1 MIIKSFRRTSLVDF
15 PGNIVSTVFVA
26 GCNFRCPFC
35 HNPELVFDDPSLKA
49 MPAEDVLKELE
60 RRKGLIDGVCV
71 SGGEPTI
78 HKDLPEFLAK
88 IKNLGLKT
96 KLDTNGSNPEMLRKI
111 IHEKLADY
119 VAMDIKSSSGNY
131 LKAAGSQD
139 AAKVLESATMLMD
152 SNVDYEFRSTAVPG
166 LFSMNELISICKEI
180 SGAKRYII
188 QQFNANAGLVDP
200 EYSKI
205 KPFTAKELEG
215 FASFAGRFV
224 QECGIRNL

>member
-49 MPAEDVLKELE
+49 MPAEYVLKELE

-88 IKNLGLKT
+88 IKSLGLKT
-96 KLDTNGSNPEMLRKI
+96 KLDTNGSNPGMLRKI
-111 IHEKLADY
+111 IHDKLADY
-119 VAMDIKSSSGNY
+119 VAMDIKSSFGNY
-131 LKAAGSQD
+131 LKATGSPP
-139 AAKVLESATMLMD
+139 AKVLESAAMLIGGG
-152 SNVDYEFRSTAVPG
+152 VDYEFRSTAVPG
-166 LFSMNELISICKEI
+166 LFSMNELKSICKEI
-180 SGAKRYII
+180 AGAKRYII
-188 QQFNANAGLVDP
+188 QQFNANAELVDP
-200 EYSKI
+200 GFSKI
-205 KPFTAKELEG
+205 KPFTAKEIEG

-224 QECGIRNL
+224 RECGIRNL